1 MLPPHVFSTREA
13 HPVNRIRADSLTQ
26 YDDSVW
32 SHASRKAHAIQRI
45 NRLPSGSSQ
54 RSCAIQNEALK
65 LNISVATMYRAIKS
79 YGGKISDL
87 LTSSEGVGPKCPRLP
102 PEVRR
107 QIADGVWTLFL
118 TKQKL
123 SVAEV
128 VRQIRQSCQRHGLKP
143 PSRKA
148 IQAYIDSLDQREVA
162 MKRGELRRAEAL
174 TLRPGSFD
182 VQAPMAVWQIDH
194 TEMDVLILSEID
206 GEVLGRPQL
215 TLIIDVASRMVAGFH
230 ISWDPPCARSVAMA
244 LLNAVSP
251 KEELLEED
259 GVPGRW
265 PVFGLPDTLHSDN
278 ASEFAKSTAYR
289 RGCENY
295 HINVQSRDLGMKH
308 QGGHIERLI
317 GSMMGR
323 VHFLPGTTF
332 SNPLQRE
339 GYDSKSKAKLRIN
352 ELRTWFVEQ
361 IVDYHNSRHS
371 SLGCTPLQAWDE
383 KCHQQETV
391 QRLPYDLHQFYLNFL
406 PEKTRTIQRQGVQF
420 LTLEYFGSE
429 LSMQVRQGRREVT
442 IRYDPNDLSH
452 VYVQG
457 RDLKWS
463 LLSSRYPEC
472 PPITLWEVEAE
483 RRRRKKLG
491 LGAARGSII
500 VAEVVRRRQIPGP
513 MSPEKRPYR
522 RKLERAVDRSPAHA
536 ISEVNSVDV
545 WRRVMGQQQP

>member
-1 MLPPHVFSTREA
+1 MLPQQVSRRGA
-13 HPVNRIRADSLTQ
+13 SPVERVSADALTQ
-26 YDDSVW
+26 YDDAVW
-32 SHASRKAHAIQRI
+32 SDAVRKAHAIQRI
-45 NRLPSGSSQ
+45 IRLPSGSAQ
-54 RSCAIQNEALK
+54 RSCAIQNEAMK
-65 LNISVATMYRAIKS
+65 LNVSVATMYRSIKR
-79 YGGKISDL
+79 YDGKISDL
-87 LTSSEGVGPKCPRLP
+87 LTTPQDVSPRCPRLP
-102 PEVRR
+102 PEVRQ
-107 QIADGVWTLFL
+107 QIADGVWTLYL
-118 TKQKL
+118 NKQKL

-128 VRQIRQSCQRHGLKP
+128 VRRIQQSCQRLGLKP

-148 IQAYIDSLDQREVA
+148 VQAYIDDLDQREVA
-162 MKRGELRRAEAL
+162 VKRGEMRRAEAL

-251 KEELLEED
+251 KEELLEEH
-259 GVPGRW
+259 GVPGYW

-332 SNPLQRE
+332 SNPLHKE
-339 GYDSKSKAKLRIN
+339 TYDSKSKAKLRIN

-361 IVDYHNSRHS
+361 VVDYHNSRHS
-371 SLGCTPLQAWDE
+371 SLGCTPLQAWGA
-383 KCHQQETV
+383 KCHQQEIV
-391 QRLPYDLHQFYLNFL
+391 QRLPDDLHQFYLNFL

-429 LSMQVRQGRREVT
+429 LSLQLRQGRRDVT

-457 RDLKWS
+457 RDLRWS

-500 VAEVVRRRQIPGP
+500 VAEVVRRRQSPGP
-513 MSPEKRPYR
+513 MSPEKRPDR
-522 RKLERAVDRSPAHA
+522 RKLERAVDRSSAHA
-536 ISEVNSVDV
+536 VSAVNSVDV
-545 WRRVMGQQQP
+545 WRRVMGQQ